1 MGVINYKSDPLALTG
16 SKVVEWDKPITD
28 WLSGEGLNPNYIT
41 VIVNGQ
47 VFSNIIE
54 DPFRSMELF
63 RPLTTFDNV
72 SVINTPKGFDPI
84 TIAIVAVAAAASL
97 ATVLL
102 MPAINPNNSG
112 TLQES
117 PNNTLQAQTNIA
129 RPYQAIPDVYGDPV
143 CIPDLSGEATQEY
156 VQQEKGPAQK
166 IVTQLMPVSLETY
179 EVDEVF
185 TSKTPLSGIGGSYTV
200 FQPSNNNTVVPLVR
214 ETFSINE
221 IDGQELYAPNQVES
235 QFLRTVENIPK
246 DPVNRVENINNDE
259 FKLYTNV
266 NLDGIDSVT
275 LPTSGIL
282 ILQYS
287 PSQGVPVTEVRST
300 ILVSSVVN
308 NSGVWEIEFTSND
321 QVEVSEFVYLHITL
335 NEQTTIGPFD
345 SEVDGDQLWIDF
357 TFPRGLDGS
366 AVIDVNYSVESDQ
379 GDYSGSVEYTFTK
392 NSLDQQF
399 YTEKLTSPVGAGRW
413 TVSFVRTNNVGK
425 AENPSQVK
433 VERVA
438 TVREFANK
446 SYGNVTILEVVVPA
460 TLQATSLRENKI
472 NVKGGRKVIGYNRST
487 GEIDYT
493 LRRSRV
499 GADHILHEYVSVFG
513 SNPDSLDLETL
524 YEIYDGL
531 PDPRLGYFDWTFD
544 DLNVSLGQ
552 RINTIANAARIYVI
566 PQGSMYT
573 FRRDELQ
580 DFPNT
585 ILTRRDI
592 AKSRQYKYSYKPQM
606 NSDKDSVRVE
616 YVDSEFNKKAFIEL
630 KYENGQ
636 FVDGV
641 GVNPLK
647 IELPCCKE
655 QYNAMNRA
663 QLEIR
668 KLYYLRETISD
679 TFLTGNANLIEQGE
693 LIRYEEVYNDS
704 VIGGEVRSFQ
714 GNVINLSELVPNES
728 DLVFEWVTIQGRKS
742 NQVSFTKTGP
752 KQITLS
758 TAPTGMFQPTV
769 NNDKGS
775 SYMISTISTLSE
787 LEYIAGAP
795 SYSNDGNT
803 VQLILSKH
811 NKLVYEFDEIQGV

>member
-1 MGVINYKSDPLALTG
+1 MGVINFKADPLALTG
-16 SKVVEWDKPITD
+16 SKVVEWDRSITD
-28 WLSGEGLNPNYIT
+28 WLSEEGLNPNYIT
-41 VIVNGQ
+41 IVVNGQ
-47 VFSNIIE
+47 VFSNIVD
-54 DPFRSMELF
+54 DPFSSMELF
-63 RPLTTFDNV
+63 RPLTTFD
-72 SVINTPKGFDPI
+72 SVDVIHTPKGTLAI
-84 TIAIVAVAAAASL
+84 IALAVVASAAVSY
-97 ATVLL
+97 LL

-129 RPYQAIPDVYGDPV
+129 RPYQAIPDVYGEPV

-166 IVTQLMPVSLETY
+166 IVTQLMPISLETY

-200 FQPSNNNTVVPLVR
+200 FQPDNKNTVVPLVR

-235 QFLRTVENIPK
+235 QFTKTVDNITE
-246 DPVNRVENINNDE
+246 DPQNRVENVVDDE
-259 FKLYTNV
+259 FKLYAGV
-266 NLDGIDSVT
+266 NLDGIESVT
-275 LPTSGIL
+275 LPTSGKL
-282 ILQYS
+282 TFKYY
-287 PSQGVPVTEVRST
+287 PSQGAPLTTVEST
-300 ILVSSVVN
+300 IIVSSVVN
-308 NSGVWEIEFTSND
+308 NAGVWEIEFTSSD
-321 QVEVSEFVYLHITL
+321 QQEISEFVYLSITL

-366 AVIDVNYSVESDQ
+366 AVVEVNYSVESDQ
-379 GDYSGSVEYTFTK
+379 GVHSDSIEYTFSK
-392 NSLDQQF
+392 KSLDQQF
-399 YTEKLTSPVGAGRW
+399 YTEKLTSPVGSGKW

-438 TVREFANK
+438 TIREFTNK

-472 NVKGGRKVIGYNRST
+472 NVKGGRKVIGYNRTT

-513 SNPDSLDLETL
+513 SDPSSLDLETL

-580 DFPNT
+580 DFPST

-592 AKSRQYKYSYKPQM
+592 AKNRQYKYSYKPQM

-616 YVDSEFNKKAFIEL
+616 YVDAEFNKKAFIEL

-714 GNVINLSELVPNES
+714 GNVINLSEEVPDGD
-728 DLVFEWVTIQGRKS
+728 DLVFEWVMSDGRKS
-742 NQVSFTKTGP
+742 KQFQFQKLGP
-752 KQITLS
+752 KKIS
-758 TAPTGMFQPTV
+758 IEFNPTGMFQPTV

-775 SYMISTISTLSE
+775 SYMISTVSTLSE

-795 SYSNDGNT
+795 SYSNDGKT
-803 VQLILSKH
+803 VQLTLSKH
-811 NKLVYEFDEIQGV
+811 DARVYEYDEV